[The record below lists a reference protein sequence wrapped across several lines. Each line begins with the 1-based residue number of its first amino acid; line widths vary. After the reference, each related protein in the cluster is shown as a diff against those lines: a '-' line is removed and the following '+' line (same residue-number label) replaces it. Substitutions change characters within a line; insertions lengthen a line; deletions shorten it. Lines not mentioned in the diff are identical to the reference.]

1 MIALIQRVNH
11 ASLRI
16 NGQQHCAIDKGLVLL
31 LGIEKSDTRA
41 QGEKLL
47 QKVLDY
53 RVFADADGRMNLSVR
68 AIGGQVMLVSQFTL
82 AADTGRGLRPSFTSA
97 MPPADAEQL
106 YDELVG
112 WMQLQYPRVV
122 TGSFGAD
129 MKVLLENDGPVTFSL
144 QG

>member
-1 MIALIQRVNH
+1 MIALIQRVNYARLSIAGTQH
-11 ASLRI
+11 AV
-16 NGQQHCAIDKGLVLL
+16 IDKGLVVL

-53 RVFADADGRMNLSVR
+53 RIFADAEARMNLSVS

-97 MPPADAEQL
+97 MAPSDAKAL
-106 YDELVG
+106 YQELEH
-112 WMQLQYPRVV
+112 WFQAAYPHVV
-122 TGSFGAD
+122 TGQFGAD
-129 MKVLLENDGPVTFSL
+129 MKVLLENDCPVTFSL
-144 QG
+144 RT

>member
-16 NGQQHCAIDKGLVLL
+16 NGEQHCAIDKGLVLL

-53 RVFADADGRMNLSVR
+53 RVFSDENGRMNLSVS
-68 AIGGQVMLVSQFTL
+68 AIGGQIMLVSQFTL
-82 AADTGRGLRPSFTSA
+82 AADTEKGLRPSFTSA
-97 MPPADAEQL
+97 MAPAEAEAL
-106 YDELVG
+106 YDQLVE
-112 WMQLQYPRVV
+112 WMQQAYPRVV

-129 MKVLLENDGPVTFSL
+129 MKILLENDGPVTFSL
-144 QG
+144 RA

>member
-16 NGQQHCAIDKGLVLL
+16 NGQQHCAIDKGLVVL
-31 LGIEKSDTRA
+31 LGIQKSDTRA
-41 QGEKLL
+41 RGVKLL

-53 RVFADADGRMNLSVR
+53 RVFADAEGRMNLSVS

-82 AADTGRGLRPSFTSA
+82 AADTERGLRPSFTSA
-97 MPPADAEQL
+97 MPPADAEPL
-106 YDELVG
+106 YDELMA
-112 WMQLQYPRVV
+112 WLQQQYPRVV
-122 TGSFGAD
+122 TGTFGAD

-144 QG
+144 RS

>member
-16 NGQQHCAIDKGLVLL
+16 DGQQRCAIEKGLVVL
-31 LGIEKSDTRA
+31 LGIEKNDTRP

-53 RVFADADGRMNLSVR
+53 RIFADTEGCMNLSVS
-68 AIGGQVMLVSQFTL
+68 AIGGQIMLVSQFTL

-97 MPPADAEQL
+97 MPPADAKAL
-106 YDELVG
+106 YHELAG
-112 WMQLQYPRVV
+112 WMQMKYPHVV
-122 TGSFGAD
+122 TGQFGAD
-129 MKVLLENDGPVTFSL
+129 MKILLENDGPVTFSL
-144 QG
+144 QA

>member
-1 MIALIQRVNH
+1 MIALIQRVNQ

-16 NGQQHCAIDKGLVLL
+16 DGQQHCAINKGLVVL

-53 RVFADADGRMNLSVR
+53 RVFADADGRMNLSVS

-82 AADTGRGLRPSFTSA
+82 AADTGRGLRPSFASA
-97 MPPADAEQL
+97 MPPPEAEALYNQL
-106 YDELVG
+106 VD
-112 WMQLQYPRVV
+112 WMQLLYPQVV

-129 MKVLLENDGPVTFSL
+129 MKILLENDGPVTFSL
-144 QG
+144 RA